1 MARLP
6 TTHRFRTSPQRP
18 TRPIGDIIREMS
30 QDPNSILAGFKD
42 KLYGPRRENKEKG
55 GER

>member
-6 TTHRFRTSPQRP
+6 THTSRTASPRP
-18 TRPIGDIIREMS
+18 TRLIGDIIREMS
-30 QDPNSILAGFKD
+30 QDPNHILSACRHQ
-42 KLYGPRRENKEKG
+42 LNGPRRENKEKG